1 MYYNISKNYE
11 CNMKDKNFISSAL
24 KVIEIESKAVMSLS
38 NQIQPDFESL
48 CSNILDIKG
57 KLILMGIGKSGH
69 IAQKISATLS
79 STGTSS
85 FFIHPTEAAHG
96 DLGMISKQDA
106 ILILS
111 NSGQTKEII
120 EILPALKRST
130 TNIFTLTNNDQ
141 STIAKA
147 GKINLVINA
156 DEEACPLDL
165 APTSSTTIALVFGD
179 ALAIALLE
187 ARGFGKDDF
196 AKSHPAGQLGKKLT
210 TLVQDLA
217 VMNEQTPIV
226 NQATY
231 LKDALMVITEKK
243 LGVTLVS
250 NEEKVIGI
258 FTDGDL
264 RRCLNNEIDLNKT
277 PIKDVMTTNFKSIQ
291 SDALAIDAAEIME
304 KDKIFSLVVNS
315 STNGGNSMGII
326 TMHQLLEAGII

>member
-1 MYYNISKNYE
+1 
-11 CNMKDKNFISSAL
+11 MKDKNFINSAL
-24 KVIEIESKAVMSLS
+24 NVIKIESKAVMDLS
-38 NQIQPDFESL
+38 NQINSDFENL
-48 CSNILDIKG
+48 CTKILDTKG

-111 NSGQTKEII
+111 NSGETKEII

-130 TNIFTLTNNDQ
+130 TNIFTLTNNNQ
-141 STIAKA
+141 STIGKA
-147 GKINLVINA
+147 GKINLVISA

-165 APTSSTTIALVFGD
+165 APTSSTTITLVFGD

-187 ARGFGKDDF
+187 ARGFSKDDF

-217 VMNEQTPIV
+217 VMNEKAPIV
-226 NQATY
+226 DQATS
-231 LKDALMVITEKK
+231 LKDALMVVTEKK
-243 LGVTLVS
+243 LGVTLIS
-250 NEEKVIGI
+250 NDKKVIGI

-264 RRCLNNEIDLNKT
+264 RRCLNKEIDLNKT
-277 PIKDVMTTNFKSIQ
+277 PIKNVMTSNFKSIK
-291 SDALAIDAAEIME
+291 SNALAIDAAEIME
-304 KDKIFSLVVNS
+304 KNKIFSLVVNA
-315 STNGGNSMGII
+315 STDKGDSIGLI

>member
-1 MYYNISKNYE
+1 
-11 CNMKDKNFISSAL
+11 MKDKNFINSAL
-24 KVIEIESKAVMSLS
+24 RVIEIESKAVMNLR
-38 NQIQPDFESL
+38 NQIQSDFESL
-48 CSNILDIKG
+48 CSNILQIKG

-96 DLGMISKQDA
+96 DLGMINKKDA
-106 ILILS
+106 ILLLS
-111 NSGQTKEII
+111 NSGETKEII

-130 TNIFTLTNNDQ
+130 ANIFTLTNNNQ

-156 DEEACPLDL
+156 EEEACPLNL

-179 ALAIALLE
+179 ALAIALLD
-187 ARGFGKDDF
+187 ARGFSKDDF

-217 VMNEQTPIV
+217 ATNEKAPLV
-226 NQATY
+226 NEAIS
-231 LKDALMVITEKK
+231 LKDALIEVTEKK

-250 NEEKVIGI
+250 DGKKVVGI

-264 RRCLNNEIDLNKT
+264 RRCLNDDVDLNKT
-277 PIKDVMTTNFKSIQ
+277 PIKDVMTTNFKSIKCN
-291 SDALAIDAAEIME
+291 DLAIDAAEIME
-304 KDKIFSLVVNS
+304 KNKIFSLVVNS
-315 STNGGNSMGII
+315 STNQTDSIGII

>member
-1 MYYNISKNYE
+1 
-11 CNMKDKNFISSAL
+11 MKDKNFISSAM
-24 KVIEIESKAVMSLS
+24 KVIEIEANAVMNLS
-38 NQIQPDFESL
+38 KQIRPDFENL
-48 CSNILDIKG
+48 CSAILATKG
-57 KLILMGIGKSGH
+57 KLVLMGIGKSGH

-85 FFIHPTEAAHG
+85 FFIHPAEAAHG
-96 DLGMISKQDA
+96 DLGMINKEDS

-111 NSGQTKEII
+111 NSGETKEII

-130 TNIFTLTNNDQ
+130 PNIFTLSNNKK

-147 GKINLVINA
+147 GKISLVINA

-187 ARGFGKDDF
+187 ARGFSKDDF
-196 AKSHPAGQLGKKLT
+196 ARSHPAGQLGKKLT

-217 VMNEQTPIV
+217 VMNEKAPMV
-226 NQATY
+226 NEATS
-231 LKDALMVITEKK
+231 LKDALMVVTEKK

-250 NEEKVIGI
+250 SDKKIVGI

-264 RRCLNNEIDLNKT
+264 RRCLNNGVDLDT
-277 PIKDVMTTNFKSIQ
+277 TLIKDVMTSNFKSIE
-291 SDALAIDAAEIME
+291 SNALAIDAAEIME
-304 KDKIFSLVVNS
+304 KNKIFSLVVNS
-315 STNGGNSMGII
+315 SNNHGDSAGII
-326 TMHQLLEAGII
+326 TMHQLLEARII

>member
-1 MYYNISKNYE
+1 
-11 CNMKDKNFISSAL
+11 MKEKDFISSAL
-24 KVIEIESKAVMSLS
+24 KVIEIESNAVNSLS
-38 NQIQPDFESL
+38 NQIKSDFEDL
-48 CSNILDIKG
+48 CSNILNAQG

-79 STGTSS
+79 STGTPS

-96 DLGMISKQDA
+96 DLGMIDKEDS

-111 NSGQTKEII
+111 NSGETKEII

-130 TNIFTLTNNDQ
+130 ANIFTLTNNNQ

-147 GKINLVINA
+147 GTINLMIKA

-187 ARGFGKDDF
+187 ARGFSKDDF

-217 VMNEQTPIV
+217 VMNEKAPIV
-226 NQATY
+226 DQTTS
-231 LKDALMVITEKK
+231 LKEALMVVTEKK
-243 LGVTLVS
+243 LGLTLVL
-250 NEEKVIGI
+250 NKKKIVGV

-264 RRCLNNEIDLNKT
+264 RRCLNAGVNINNT
-277 PIKDVMTTNFKSIQ
+277 PIKDVMTIKFKSID
-291 SDALAIDAAEIME
+291 SNALAIDAAEIME
-304 KDKIFSLVVNS
+304 KNKIFSLVVNS
-315 STNGGNSMGII
+315 STHKEDAIGII
-326 TMHQLLEAGII
+326 TMHQLLEAGMI

>member
-1 MYYNISKNYE
+1 
-11 CNMKDKNFISSAL
+11 MKDKDFISSAL
-24 KVIEIESKAVMSLS
+24 KVIEIESNAVKSLS
-38 NQIQPDFESL
+38 NQIKPDFMDL
-48 CSNILDIKG
+48 CSNILNTQG

-79 STGTSS
+79 STGTAS

-96 DLGMISKQDA
+96 DLGMINKKDS

-111 NSGQTKEII
+111 NSGETKEII

-130 TNIFTLTNNDQ
+130 SNIFTLTNSNQ

-187 ARGFGKDDF
+187 ARGFSKDDF

-217 VMNEQTPIV
+217 VMNEKAPMVDQT
-226 NQATY
+226 TS
-231 LKDALMVITEKK
+231 LKEALMEITGKK
-243 LGVTLVS
+243 LGLTLVL
-250 NEEKVIGI
+250 NKKKIVGV

-264 RRCLNNEIDLNKT
+264 RRCLNDGVDINNT
-277 PIKDVMTTNFKSIQ
+277 PIKDVMTITFKSIE
-291 SDALAIDAAEIME
+291 SNALAIDAAEMME
-304 KDKIFSLVVNS
+304 KNKIFSLVVNS
-315 STNGGNSMGII
+315 SNT
-326 TMHQLLEAGII
+326 

>member
-1 MYYNISKNYE
+1 
-11 CNMKDKNFISSAL
+11 MKDKDFISSAL
-24 KVIEIESKAVMSLS
+24 KVIEIESNAVKNLS
-38 NQIQPDFESL
+38 NQIKSDFEDL
-48 CSNILDIKG
+48 CSNILNSRG

-79 STGTSS
+79 STGTAS

-96 DLGMISKQDA
+96 DLGMIDKEDS

-111 NSGQTKEII
+111 NSGETKEII

-130 TNIFTLTNNDQ
+130 PNIFTLTNNNQ

-147 GKINLVINA
+147 GTINLMIKA

-187 ARGFGKDDF
+187 ARGFSKDDF

-217 VMNEQTPIV
+217 VMNEKAPMVDQT
-226 NQATY
+226 TS
-231 LKDALMVITEKK
+231 LKEALMVVTEKK
-243 LGVTLVS
+243 LGLTLVL
-250 NEEKVIGI
+250 NKKKIVGV

-264 RRCLNNEIDLNKT
+264 RRCLNDEVDINNT
-277 PIKDVMTTNFKSIQ
+277 PIKDVMTIKFKSID
-291 SDALAIDAAEIME
+291 SNALAIDAAEIME
-304 KDKIFSLVVNS
+304 KNKIFSLVVNS
-315 STNGGNSMGII
+315 SSHKEDTIGII

>member
-1 MYYNISKNYE
+1 MKN
-11 CNMKDKNFISSAL
+11 KNFISSAL
-24 KVIEIESKAVMSLS
+24 KVIEIEAHAVMSLS
-38 NQIQPDFESL
+38 NQIRPEFENL
-48 CSNILDIKG
+48 CMEILNTTG

-96 DLGMISKQDA
+96 DLGMISKKDS

-111 NSGQTKEII
+111 NSGETKEII

-130 TNIFTLTNNDQ
+130 SNIFTLTNNNQ

-165 APTSSTTIALVFGD
+165 APTSSTTIVLVFGD

-187 ARGFGKDDF
+187 ARGFSKDDF

-217 VMNEQTPIV
+217 VMNEKAPMV
-226 NQATY
+226 NKTTS
-231 LKDALMVITEKK
+231 LKDALMVVTEKK

-250 NEEKVIGI
+250 DNKTVFGI

-264 RRCLNNEIDLNKT
+264 RRCLNNGADLNKT
-277 PIKDVMTTNFKSIQ
+277 PIQDVMSTNFKSIK
-291 SDALAIDAAEIME
+291 SNALAIDAAEIME
-304 KDKIFSLVVNS
+304 KNKIFSLVVNPS
-315 STNGGNSMGII
+315 SNKENSSGII

>member
-1 MYYNISKNYE
+1 
-11 CNMKDKNFISSAL
+11 MKDKNFISSAL
-24 KVIEIESKAVMSLS
+24 KVIEIESSAVASLK
-38 NQIQPDFESL
+38 NQIKPDFEDL
-48 CSNILDIKG
+48 CLNILNTKG

-79 STGTSS
+79 STGTAS

-96 DLGMISKQDA
+96 DLGMINKKDS

-111 NSGQTKEII
+111 NSGETKEII

-130 TNIFTLTNNDQ
+130 SNIFTLTNNNQ

-147 GKINLVINA
+147 GKINLVIRA

-187 ARGFGKDDF
+187 ARGFSKDDF

-217 VMNEQTPIV
+217 VMNEKAPMVDLNTS
-226 NQATY
+226 
-231 LKDALMVITEKK
+231 LKEALMVVTEKK

-250 NEEKVIGI
+250 NEKKIVGV

-264 RRCLNNEIDLNKT
+264 RRCLNDEVDINKT
-277 PIKDVMTTNFKSIQ
+277 PIKDVMTIKFKSIE
-291 SDALAIDAAEIME
+291 SKALAIDAAEIME
-304 KDKIFSLVVNS
+304 KNKIFNLVVHS
-315 STNGGNSMGII
+315 SNQNEEPTGII

>member
-1 MYYNISKNYE
+1 MKN
-11 CNMKDKNFISSAL
+11 KNFTSSAL
-24 KVIEIESKAVMSLS
+24 RVIEIESRAVMSLS
-38 NQIQPDFESL
+38 KQIQPDFENL
-48 CSNILDIKG
+48 CKEILKIKG

-111 NSGQTKEII
+111 NSGETKEII
-120 EILPALKRST
+120 EILSALKRST
-130 TNIFTLTNNDQ
+130 VNIFTLTNNNQ
-141 STIAKA
+141 SSIARA
-147 GKINLVINA
+147 GKVNLVINA

-187 ARGFGKDDF
+187 ARGFSKDDF

-210 TLVQDLA
+210 MLVQDLA
-217 VMNEQTPIV
+217 VMNEKVPIV
-226 NQATY
+226 SQASS
-231 LKDALMVITEKK
+231 LKEALMVVTEKK

-250 NEEKVIGI
+250 NENKVVGI

-264 RRCLNNEIDLNKT
+264 RRCLNDEVDLKNT
-277 PIKDVMTTNFKSIQ
+277 PIKDVMTTNFISIKSN
-291 SDALAIDAAEIME
+291 ALAIDAAEIME
-304 KDKIFSLVVNS
+304 KNKIFSLVVNPTIS
-315 STNGGNSMGII
+315 KSKSIGVI

>member
-1 MYYNISKNYE
+1 M
-11 CNMKDKNFISSAL
+11 D
-24 KVIEIESKAVMSLS
+24 
-38 NQIQPDFESL
+38 L
-48 CSNILDIKG
+48 CSSILNTQG

-79 STGTSS
+79 STGTAS

-96 DLGMISKQDA
+96 DLGMINKKDS

-111 NSGQTKEII
+111 NSGETKEII
-120 EILPALKRST
+120 EILPALKRAT
-130 TNIFTLTNNDQ
+130 HNIFTLTNSNQ

-187 ARGFGKDDF
+187 ARGFSKDDF

-217 VMNEQTPIV
+217 VMNEKAPMVDQT
-226 NQATY
+226 TS
-231 LKDALMVITEKK
+231 LKEALMEITGKK
-243 LGVTLVS
+243 LGLTLVL
-250 NEEKVIGI
+250 NKKKIVGV

-264 RRCLNNEIDLNKT
+264 RRCLNDGVDINNT
-277 PIKDVMTTNFKSIQ
+277 AIKDVMTITFKSIE
-291 SDALAIDAAEIME
+291 SNALAIDAAEMME
-304 KDKIFSLVVNS
+304 KNKIFSLVVNS
-315 STNGGNSMGII
+315 SKHKEDTIGII
-326 TMHQLLEAGII
+326 TMHQLLESGII

>member
-1 MYYNISKNYE
+1 
-11 CNMKDKNFISSAL
+11 MKDKDFISSAL
-24 KVIEIESKAVMSLS
+24 KVIEIESNAVKSLS
-38 NQIQPDFESL
+38 NQIKPDFMDL
-48 CSNILDIKG
+48 CSNILNTQG

-79 STGTSS
+79 STGTAS

-96 DLGMISKQDA
+96 DLGMINKEDS

-111 NSGQTKEII
+111 NSGETKEII

-130 TNIFTLTNNDQ
+130 SNIFTLTNSNQ

-187 ARGFGKDDF
+187 ARGFSKDDF

-217 VMNEQTPIV
+217 VMNEKAPMVDQSTS
-226 NQATY
+226 
-231 LKDALMVITEKK
+231 LKEALMEITGKK
-243 LGVTLVS
+243 LGLTLVL
-250 NEEKVIGI
+250 NKKKIVGV

-264 RRCLNNEIDLNKT
+264 RRCLNDEVDINNT
-277 PIKDVMTTNFKSIQ
+277 PIKDVMTSTFKSIE
-291 SDALAIDAAEIME
+291 SNALAIDAAEMME
-304 KDKIFSLVVNS
+304 KYKIFSLVVNS
-315 STNGGNSMGII
+315 STHKEDTIGII
-326 TMHQLLEAGII
+326 TMHQLLEAGMI

>member
-1 MYYNISKNYE
+1 
-11 CNMKDKNFISSAL
+11 MKDKNFISSAL
-24 KVIEIESKAVMSLS
+24 KVIEIESSAVASLK
-38 NQIQPDFESL
+38 NQIKPDFEDL
-48 CSNILDIKG
+48 CLNILSTKG

-79 STGTSS
+79 STGTAS

-96 DLGMISKQDA
+96 DLGMINKKDS

-111 NSGQTKEII
+111 NSGETKEII

-130 TNIFTLTNNDQ
+130 SNIFTLTNNNQ

-147 GKINLVINA
+147 GKINLVISA

-187 ARGFGKDDF
+187 ARGFSKDDF

-217 VMNEQTPIV
+217 VMNEKAPMVDLNTS
-226 NQATY
+226 
-231 LKDALMVITEKK
+231 LKEALMMVTEKK

-250 NEEKVIGI
+250 NEKKIVGV

-264 RRCLNNEIDLNKT
+264 RRCLNDEVDINKT
-277 PIKDVMTTNFKSIQ
+277 PIKDVMTIKFKSIE
-291 SDALAIDAAEIME
+291 SKALAIDAAEIME
-304 KDKIFSLVVNS
+304 KNKIFTLVVHS
-315 STNGGNSMGII
+315 SNQNEEPTGII

>member
-1 MYYNISKNYE
+1 
-11 CNMKDKNFISSAL
+11 MKDKDFISSAL
-24 KVIEIESKAVMSLS
+24 KVIEIESNAVKSLS
-38 NQIQPDFESL
+38 NQIKSDFEDL
-48 CSNILDIKG
+48 CSNILNARG

-79 STGTSS
+79 STGTAS

-96 DLGMISKQDA
+96 DLGMVDKEDS

-111 NSGQTKEII
+111 NSGETKEII
-120 EILPALKRST
+120 DILPALKRST
-130 TNIFTLTNNDQ
+130 ANIFTLTNNNQ

-147 GKINLVINA
+147 GTINLMIKA

-187 ARGFGKDDF
+187 ARGFSKDDF

-217 VMNEQTPIV
+217 VMNEKAPMVDQT
-226 NQATY
+226 TS
-231 LKDALMVITEKK
+231 LKEALMVVTEKK
-243 LGVTLVS
+243 LGLTLVL
-250 NEEKVIGI
+250 NKKKIVGV

-264 RRCLNNEIDLNKT
+264 RRCLNDEVDINNT
-277 PIKDVMTTNFKSIQ
+277 PIKDVMTIKFKSID
-291 SDALAIDAAEIME
+291 SNALAIDAAEIME
-304 KDKIFSLVVNS
+304 KNKIFSLVVNS
-315 STNGGNSMGII
+315 STHKEDTIGII

>member
-1 MYYNISKNYE
+1 
-11 CNMKDKNFISSAL
+11 MKDKNFINSAL
-24 KVIEIESKAVMSLS
+24 SVIEIESKAVMNLR
-38 NQIQPDFESL
+38 NQIQSDFESL
-48 CSNILDIKG
+48 CSNILQIKG

-96 DLGMISKQDA
+96 DLGMINKKDA
-106 ILILS
+106 ILLLS
-111 NSGQTKEII
+111 NSGETKEII

-130 TNIFTLTNNDQ
+130 ANIFTLTNNNQ

-156 DEEACPLDL
+156 EEEACPLNL

-187 ARGFGKDDF
+187 ARGFSKDDF

-217 VMNEQTPIV
+217 ATNEKAPIV
-226 NQATY
+226 NEAIS
-231 LKDALMVITEKK
+231 LKDALIEVTEKK

-250 NEEKVIGI
+250 DSKKVVGI

-264 RRCLNNEIDLNKT
+264 RRCLNDDVDLNKT
-277 PIKDVMTTNFKSIQ
+277 PIKDVMTTNFKSIKCN
-291 SDALAIDAAEIME
+291 DLAIDAAEIME
-304 KDKIFSLVVNS
+304 KNKIFSLVVNS
-315 STNGGNSMGII
+315 STNQTDSIGII

>member
-1 MYYNISKNYE
+1 
-11 CNMKDKNFISSAL
+11 MKDKDFISSAL
-24 KVIEIESKAVMSLS
+24 KVIEIESNAVKNLS
-38 NQIQPDFESL
+38 NQIKSDFEDL
-48 CSNILDIKG
+48 CSNILNSRG

-79 STGTSS
+79 STGTPS

-96 DLGMISKQDA
+96 DLGMIDKEDS

-111 NSGQTKEII
+111 NSGETKEII

-130 TNIFTLTNNDQ
+130 ANIFTLTNNNQ

-147 GKINLVINA
+147 GTINLMIKA

-187 ARGFGKDDF
+187 ARGFSKDDF

-210 TLVQDLA
+210 TLVKDLA
-217 VMNEQTPIV
+217 VMNEKAPIV
-226 NQATY
+226 DQTTS
-231 LKDALMVITEKK
+231 LKEALMVVTEKK
-243 LGVTLVS
+243 LGLTLVL
-250 NEEKVIGI
+250 NKKKIVGV

-264 RRCLNNEIDLNKT
+264 RRCLNDEVDINNT
-277 PIKDVMTTNFKSIQ
+277 SIKDVMTIKFKSID
-291 SDALAIDAAEIME
+291 SNALAIDAAEIME
-304 KDKIFSLVVNS
+304 KNKIFSLVVNS
-315 STNGGNSMGII
+315 STHKEDAIGII

>member
-1 MYYNISKNYE
+1 
-11 CNMKDKNFISSAL
+11 MKDKDFISSAL
-24 KVIEIESKAVMSLS
+24 KVIEIESNAVKSLT
-38 NQIQPDFESL
+38 NQIKSDFEDL
-48 CSNILDIKG
+48 CSNILNAKG

-79 STGTSS
+79 STGTAS

-96 DLGMISKQDA
+96 DLGMIDKEDS

-111 NSGQTKEII
+111 NSGETKEII

-130 TNIFTLTNNDQ
+130 ANIFTLTNNNQ

-147 GKINLVINA
+147 GTINLMIKA

-187 ARGFGKDDF
+187 ARGFSKDDF

-217 VMNEQTPIV
+217 VMNEKAPMVDQT
-226 NQATY
+226 TS
-231 LKDALMVITEKK
+231 LKEALMVVTEKK
-243 LGVTLVS
+243 LGLTIVLNKKKIVG
-250 NEEKVIGI
+250 V

-264 RRCLNNEIDLNKT
+264 RRCLNDEVDINNT
-277 PIKDVMTTNFKSIQ
+277 PIKDVMTIKFKSID
-291 SDALAIDAAEIME
+291 SNALAIDAAEIME
-304 KDKIFSLVVNS
+304 KNKIFSLVVNS
-315 STNGGNSMGII
+315 STHKEDTIGII

>member
-1 MYYNISKNYE
+1 
-11 CNMKDKNFISSAL
+11 MKDKDFISSAL
-24 KVIEIESKAVMSLS
+24 KVIEIESNAVKNLS
-38 NQIQPDFESL
+38 NQIKSDFEDL
-48 CSNILDIKG
+48 CSNILNSRG

-79 STGTSS
+79 STGTAS

-96 DLGMISKQDA
+96 DLGMIDKEDS

-111 NSGQTKEII
+111 NSGETKEII

-130 TNIFTLTNNDQ
+130 PNIFTLTNNNQ

-147 GKINLVINA
+147 GTINLMIKA

-187 ARGFGKDDF
+187 ARGFSKDDF

-210 TLVQDLA
+210 TLVKDLA
-217 VMNEQTPIV
+217 VMNEKVPMVDQTTP
-226 NQATY
+226 
-231 LKDALMVITEKK
+231 LKEALMVVTEKK
-243 LGVTLVS
+243 FGLTLVL
-250 NEEKVIGI
+250 NKKKIVGV

-264 RRCLNNEIDLNKT
+264 RRCLNDEVDINNT
-277 PIKDVMTTNFKSIQ
+277 PIKDVMTIKFKSID
-291 SDALAIDAAEIME
+291 SNALAIDAAEIME
-304 KDKIFSLVVNS
+304 KNKIFSLVVNS
-315 STNGGNSMGII
+315 STHKEDTIGII

>member
-1 MYYNISKNYE
+1 
-11 CNMKDKNFISSAL
+11 MKDKNFINSAL
-24 KVIEIESKAVMSLS
+24 NVIKIESKAVMDLS
-38 NQIQPDFESL
+38 NQIKSDFDNL
-48 CSNILDIKG
+48 CTKILDTKG

-111 NSGQTKEII
+111 NSGETKEII

-130 TNIFTLTNNDQ
+130 TNIFTLTNNNQ
-141 STIAKA
+141 STIGKA
-147 GKINLVINA
+147 GKINLVISA

-165 APTSSTTIALVFGD
+165 APTSSTTITLVFGD

-187 ARGFGKDDF
+187 ARGFSKDDF

-217 VMNEQTPIV
+217 VMNDKAPIV
-226 NQATY
+226 DQATS
-231 LKDALMVITEKK
+231 LKDALMEVTEKK
-243 LGVTLVS
+243 LGVTLIS
-250 NEEKVIGI
+250 NDKKVIGI

-264 RRCLNNEIDLNKT
+264 RRCLNKEIDLNKT
-277 PIKDVMTTNFKSIQ
+277 PIKNVMTSNFKSIK
-291 SDALAIDAAEIME
+291 SNALAIDAAEIME
-304 KDKIFSLVVNS
+304 KNKIFSLVVNT
-315 STNGGNSMGII
+315 STDKGDSIGLI

>member
-1 MYYNISKNYE
+1 
-11 CNMKDKNFISSAL
+11 MKDKNFINSAL
-24 KVIEIESKAVMSLS
+24 SVIEIESKAVMNLR
-38 NQIQPDFESL
+38 NQIRSDFESL
-48 CSNILDIKG
+48 CSNILQIKG

-96 DLGMISKQDA
+96 DLGMINKKDA
-106 ILILS
+106 ILLLS
-111 NSGQTKEII
+111 NSGETKEII

-130 TNIFTLTNNDQ
+130 ANIFTLTNNDQ

-156 DEEACPLDL
+156 EEEACPLNL

-179 ALAIALLE
+179 ALAIALLDE
-187 ARGFGKDDF
+187 RGFSKDDF

-210 TLVQDLA
+210 TLVKDLA
-217 VMNEQTPIV
+217 ATNEKAPIV
-226 NQATY
+226 NEAIS
-231 LKDALMVITEKK
+231 LKDALIEVTEKK

-250 NEEKVIGI
+250 DGKKVVGI

-264 RRCLNNEIDLNKT
+264 RRCLNDDVDLNKT
-277 PIKDVMTTNFKSIQ
+277 PIKDVMTTNFKSIKCN
-291 SDALAIDAAEIME
+291 DLAIDAAEIME
-304 KDKIFSLVVNS
+304 KNKIFSLVVNS
-315 STNGGNSMGII
+315 STNQIDSIGII

>member
-1 MYYNISKNYE
+1 
-11 CNMKDKNFISSAL
+11 MKDKNFINSAL
-24 KVIEIESKAVMSLS
+24 SVIEIESKAVMNLR
-38 NQIQPDFESL
+38 NQIRSDFESL
-48 CSNILDIKG
+48 CSNILQIEG

-96 DLGMISKQDA
+96 DLGMINKKDA
-106 ILILS
+106 ILLLS
-111 NSGQTKEII
+111 NSGETKEII

-130 TNIFTLTNNDQ
+130 ANIFTLTNNDQ
-141 STIAKA
+141 STIARA
-147 GKINLVINA
+147 GKINLVISA
-156 DEEACPLDL
+156 EEEACPLNL

-217 VMNEQTPIV
+217 ATNDKAPIV
-226 NQATY
+226 NEAIS
-231 LKDALMVITEKK
+231 LKDALIEVTEKK

-250 NEEKVIGI
+250 DGKKVVGI

-264 RRCLNNEIDLNKT
+264 RRCLNDDVDLNKT
-277 PIKDVMTTNFKSIQ
+277 PIKDVMTTNFKSIKCN
-291 SDALAIDAAEIME
+291 DLAIDAAEIME
-304 KDKIFSLVVNS
+304 KNKIFSLVVNS
-315 STNGGNSMGII
+315 SANKTDSIGII

>member
-1 MYYNISKNYE
+1 MKN
-11 CNMKDKNFISSAL
+11 KNFISSAL
-24 KVIEIESKAVMSLS
+24 RVIEIESQAVMSLS
-38 NQIQPDFESL
+38 NQIQPDFENL
-48 CSNILDIKG
+48 CKEIIKIKG

-111 NSGQTKEII
+111 NSGETKEII
-120 EILPALKRST
+120 EILSALKRST
-130 TNIFTLTNNDQ
+130 VNIFTLTNNNQ
-141 STIAKA
+141 SSIARA
-147 GKINLVINA
+147 GKVNLVINA

-187 ARGFGKDDF
+187 ARGFSKDDF

-210 TLVQDLA
+210 MLVQDLA
-217 VMNEQTPIV
+217 VMNEKVPIV
-226 NQATY
+226 SQASS
-231 LKDALMVITEKK
+231 LKEALMVVTEKK

-250 NEEKVIGI
+250 NENKVVGI

-264 RRCLNNEIDLNKT
+264 RRCLNNEVDLKTT
-277 PIKDVMTTNFKSIQ
+277 PIKDVMTTNFKSIK

-304 KDKIFSLVVNS
+304 KNKIFSLVVNPTIS
-315 STNGGNSMGII
+315 KSKSIGVI

>member
-1 MYYNISKNYE
+1 
-11 CNMKDKNFISSAL
+11 MKYKNFTSSAL
-24 KVIEIESKAVMSLS
+24 KVIEIESSAVASLK
-38 NQIQPDFESL
+38 NQIKPDFEDL
-48 CSNILDIKG
+48 CLNILNTRG

-79 STGTSS
+79 STGTAS

-96 DLGMISKQDA
+96 DLGMINKKDS

-111 NSGQTKEII
+111 NSGETKEII

-130 TNIFTLTNNDQ
+130 SNIFTLTNNNQ

-147 GKINLVINA
+147 GKINLVISA

-187 ARGFGKDDF
+187 ARGFSKDDF

-217 VMNEQTPIV
+217 VMNEKAPMVDLNTS
-226 NQATY
+226 
-231 LKDALMVITEKK
+231 LKEALMVVTEKK

-250 NEEKVIGI
+250 NEKKIVGV

-264 RRCLNNEIDLNKT
+264 RRCLNDEVDINKT
-277 PIKDVMTTNFKSIQ
+277 PIKDVMTIKFKSIE
-291 SDALAIDAAEIME
+291 SKALAIDAAEIME
-304 KDKIFSLVVNS
+304 KNKIFTLVVHS
-315 STNGGNSMGII
+315 SNQNEEPTGII

>member
-1 MYYNISKNYE
+1 
-11 CNMKDKNFISSAL
+11 MKEKNFISSAL
-24 KVIEIESKAVMSLS
+24 NVIEIESKAVMSLR
-38 NQIQPDFESL
+38 NQIHSDFDNL
-48 CSNILDIKG
+48 CTNILNIEG

-96 DLGMISKQDA
+96 DLGMISKKDS

-111 NSGQTKEII
+111 NSGETKEII

-130 TNIFTLTNNDQ
+130 SNIFTLTNDKQ

-147 GKINLVINA
+147 GNINLIVSA

-187 ARGFGKDDF
+187 ARGFSKDDF

-217 VMNEQTPIV
+217 VMNDKAPMV
-226 NQATY
+226 DQATS
-231 LKDALMVITEKK
+231 LKNALMVITEKK
-243 LGVTLVS
+243 LGVTLVL
-250 NEEKVIGI
+250 NKKKMVGI

-264 RRCLNNEIDLNKT
+264 RRCLNNEVDLNKT
-277 PIKDVMTTNFKSIQ
+277 PIKDVMTTNFKSIK
-291 SDALAIDAAEIME
+291 SNALAIDAAEIME
-304 KDKIFSLVVNS
+304 KNKIFSLVVNS
-315 STNGGNSMGII
+315 SKTKADSVGLI

>member
-1 MYYNISKNYE
+1 
-11 CNMKDKNFISSAL
+11 MKDKDFISSAL
-24 KVIEIESKAVMSLS
+24 KVIEIESNAVKSLS
-38 NQIQPDFESL
+38 NQIKSDFEDL
-48 CSNILDIKG
+48 CSNILNARG

-79 STGTSS
+79 STGTAS

-96 DLGMISKQDA
+96 DLGMIDKEDS

-111 NSGQTKEII
+111 NSGETKEII

-130 TNIFTLTNNDQ
+130 ANIFTLTNNNQ

-147 GKINLVINA
+147 GTINLMIKA

-187 ARGFGKDDF
+187 ARGFSKDDF

-210 TLVQDLA
+210 TLVQDIA
-217 VMNEQTPIV
+217 VMNEKAPMVDQT
-226 NQATY
+226 TS
-231 LKDALMVITEKK
+231 LKEALMVVTEKK
-243 LGVTLVS
+243 LGLTLVL
-250 NEEKVIGI
+250 NKKKIVGV

-264 RRCLNNEIDLNKT
+264 RRCLNDEVDINNT
-277 PIKDVMTTNFKSIQ
+277 PIKDVMTIKFKSID
-291 SDALAIDAAEIME
+291 SNALAIDAAEIME
-304 KDKIFSLVVNS
+304 KNKIFSLVVNS
-315 STNGGNSMGII
+315 STHKEDTIGII

>member
-1 MYYNISKNYE
+1 
-11 CNMKDKNFISSAL
+11 MKDKDFISSAL
-24 KVIEIESKAVMSLS
+24 KVIEIESNAVKSLS
-38 NQIQPDFESL
+38 NQIKSDFEDL
-48 CSNILDIKG
+48 CSNILNAQG

-79 STGTSS
+79 STGTAS

-96 DLGMISKQDA
+96 DLGMIDKEDS

-111 NSGQTKEII
+111 NSGETKEII

-130 TNIFTLTNNDQ
+130 PNIFTLTNNNQ

-147 GKINLVINA
+147 GTINLMIKA

-187 ARGFGKDDF
+187 ARGFSKDDF

-217 VMNEQTPIV
+217 VMNEKAPMVDQT
-226 NQATY
+226 TS
-231 LKDALMVITEKK
+231 LKEALMVVTEKK
-243 LGVTLVS
+243 LGLTLVL
-250 NEEKVIGI
+250 NKKKIVGV

-264 RRCLNNEIDLNKT
+264 RRCLNDEVDINNT
-277 PIKDVMTTNFKSIQ
+277 PIKDVMTIKFKSID
-291 SDALAIDAAEIME
+291 SNALAIDAAEIME
-304 KDKIFSLVVNS
+304 KNKIFSLVVNS
-315 STNGGNSMGII
+315 STHKEDTIGII

>member
-1 MYYNISKNYE
+1 
-11 CNMKDKNFISSAL
+11 MKDKNFINSAL
-24 KVIEIESKAVMSLS
+24 SVIEIESKAVMNLR
-38 NQIQPDFESL
+38 NQIQSDFENL
-48 CSNILDIKG
+48 CSNILQIKG

-96 DLGMISKQDA
+96 DLGMINKKDA
-106 ILILS
+106 ILLLS
-111 NSGQTKEII
+111 NSGETKEII

-130 TNIFTLTNNDQ
+130 ANNFTLTNNNQ

-156 DEEACPLDL
+156 EEEACPLNL

-187 ARGFGKDDF
+187 ARGFSKDDF

-217 VMNEQTPIV
+217 ATNDKAPIV
-226 NQATY
+226 NEAIS
-231 LKDALMVITEKK
+231 LKDALIEVTEKK

-250 NEEKVIGI
+250 DSKKVVGI

-264 RRCLNNEIDLNKT
+264 RRCLNDDVDLNKT
-277 PIKDVMTTNFKSIQ
+277 PIKDVMTTNFKSIKCN
-291 SDALAIDAAEIME
+291 DLAIDAAEIME
-304 KDKIFSLVVNS
+304 KNKIFSLVVNS
-315 STNGGNSMGII
+315 STNQADSIGII